1 MKNRS
6 NKKEIEE
13 DALINI
19 FYLQIY
25 CKELVDNSIHEY
37 LTIEKVDFQKFY
49 DEWRSRMVN
58 IINNYENKK
67 NNENIHKLS
76 IVKNYLHLKETD
88 TLDEELIL
96 KIISQNLSENIDL
109 LNNYTNVGNFL
120 SLKIAYNMLD
130 SFKYLNIILKEKTTK
145 YKNMIEDDLIEIDEY
160 CAKINKLE
168 AKLKDTID
176 INDNEGNN
184 KILNL
189 EINNNKINAS
199 DKNIDFKSLNLE
211 NIGTFYSDLHN
222 LNTIILSNECFN
234 QILFDDYSNKIENIK
249 KINDELDIK
258 LYKSNIELD
267 LLKLENTFL
276 ENKSMNISSLYF
288 DLKNKYYILSSEYTS
303 LKKQLDELNSGN
315 LKLKDKIEQKKEK
328 ISVINQNQKYSE
340 PHTKIVILKNENSDL
355 NDKIEKLMFEN
366 IELKKK
372 VEVSISENLSL
383 KKKIKLIFAENLKQ
397 KEEIS
402 KLNSQLIKSEIT
414 IEKKNSEIIN
424 LKLRIEEI
432 KIESEKEI

>member
-88 TLDEELIL
+88 TQDEELIL

-168 AKLKDTID
+168 AKNKDLKKKLDSINHNSKLKDTID

-234 QILFDDYSNKIENIK
+234 QILFDDYSNKK
-249 KINDELDIK
+249 R
-258 LYKSNIELD
+258 
-267 LLKLENTFL
+267 
-276 ENKSMNISSLYF
+276 
-288 DLKNKYYILSSEYTS
+288 KY
-303 LKKQLDELNSGN
+303 
-315 LKLKDKIEQKKEK
+315 
-328 ISVINQNQKYSE
+328 
-340 PHTKIVILKNENSDL
+340 
-355 NDKIEKLMFEN
+355 
-366 IELKKK
+366 
-372 VEVSISENLSL
+372 
-383 KKKIKLIFAENLKQ
+383 
-397 KEEIS
+397 
-402 KLNSQLIKSEIT
+402 
-414 IEKKNSEIIN
+414 
-424 LKLRIEEI
+424 
-432 KIESEKEI
+432 